1 MCYVTVVAS
10 STGDKLCHQ
19 LFIDAGYQLGKH
31 VMALIPQVDPVS
43 SIIIHV
49 DKKFYDWKIES
60 VNKQY
65 YNELVANFTIL

>member
-19 LFIDAGYQLGKH
+19 LFFDAGYQLGKH

-49 DKKFYDWKIES
+49 D
-60 VNKQY
+60 
-65 YNELVANFTIL
+65 